1 MAEENK
7 SADVTGFSVVTKDK
21 KFMQIP
27 FQPKDVFCSDFFFF
41 FLFTF
46 YRRCYKKHD
55 KSHWVKYGFVLL
67 NHFSPFRNKTFS
79 HITKIHIVLLRA

>member
-1 MAEENK
+1 MQGYMPTKRLFYSMAEENK

-41 FLFTF
+41 FLI
-46 YRRCYKKHD
+46 
-55 KSHWVKYGFVLL
+55 L
-67 NHFSPFRNKTFS
+67 
-79 HITKIHIVLLRA
+79 

>member
-27 FQPKDVFCSDFFFF
+27 FQPKDVSCSDFFLFF
-41 FLFTF
+41 FYIL
-46 YRRCYKKHD
+46 
-55 KSHWVKYGFVLL
+55 
-67 NHFSPFRNKTFS
+67 
-79 HITKIHIVLLRA
+79 